1 MSNKMLEVVLVI
13 MLVLLTIVA
22 FMWVFVVLRCAIQII
37 ICDYERW
44 KQYKAKKKE
53 RYHKMEDK
61 FKNRKLTD

>member
-1 MSNKMLEVVLVI
+1 MLNKILEAMLVI
-13 MLVLLTIVA
+13 LTIA
-22 FMWVFVVLRCAIQII
+22 SFIGLFVMLHCAIEIV

-44 KQYKAKKKE
+44 KQYKAEKE